1 MAQITTYFTSSS
13 GGGISGSG
21 AATRIAYWSGASSI
35 TSDSELFYDPTN
47 NRVSISAG
55 TLPSASLTIKTE
67 GITDAS
73 SAIHVYTQPSEAI
86 TDVFRVYS
94 NGRIDS
100 SVCRS
105 DDGTLTNTV
114 AIGVNAGDSIATA
127 SECVFL
133 GSGAGRFS
141 VSNIGC
147 TATGNNAFYVGTGN
161 YNDAYGSNSL
171 RNCTNG
177 TGNSGFGSS
186 TLETLTTGTY
196 SCALGETAGRY
207 RRPGATDEPVNP
219 TDGVYIGS
227 GSRSGSSTTN
237 VTNEIVIGKGAIGA
251 GGNTTTIGN
260 SSCVSCF
267 ISGNVVPELGMTI
280 PDGTNIT
287 FDDGTGTKIGTNA
300 AEKFAF
306 WNKTPIAQPTT
317 SIPGI
322 TADHIVGGT
331 NIKTSDTFD
340 NYTVGQVVAA
350 LRAVG
355 ILA

>member
-1 MAQITTYFTSSS
+1 MAQITTYFSSS

-21 AATRIAYWSGASSI
+21 TATRIAYWSGASSI

-73 SAIHVYTQPSEAI
+73 SAIRVYTQPSEAI
-86 TDVFRVYS
+86 RDVFRVYS

-105 DDGTLTNTV
+105 DDGDLTNTV
-114 AIGVNAGDSIATA
+114 AIGVNAGDSITTA

-133 GSGAGRFS
+133 GSGAGRLS

-147 TATGNNAFYVGTGN
+147 TVAGNNAFYAGTGN
-161 YNDAYGSNSL
+161 YNEAYGNDSL
-171 RNCTNG
+171 RNCTSG
-177 TGNSGFGSS
+177 IGNSGFGSS
-186 TLETLTTGTY
+186 TLATMTTGTY

-207 RRPGATDEPVNP
+207 RKPGATDQSVNP

-237 VTNEIVIGKGAIGA
+237 VTNEIVIGKDAIGA
-251 GGNTTTIGN
+251 GTNTATIGN
-260 SSCVSCF
+260 ATCSKLVVNGN
-267 ISGNVVPELGMTI
+267 IEPTNNLILASGKGI
-280 PDGTNIT
+280 FFSGA
-287 FDDGTGTKIGTNA
+287 GGYIGTTSSQ
-300 AEKFAF
+300 KLAF
-306 WNKTPIAQPTT
+306 WGKAPIAQPTT
-317 SIPGI
+317 TISSAGYTAGPGMGSI
-322 TADHIVGGT
+322 
-331 NIKTSDTFD
+331 IKTDD
-340 NYTVGQVVAA
+340 KLGGYTMGQVVQA
-350 LRAVG
+350 LINIG
-355 ILA
+355 ILT